1 MNIVIKLC
9 IDNNNGWIVG
19 IDIYI
24 YLEHVWG
31 WVQGVVGDPRQG
43 EVEGVLAE
51 GGQGQHR
58 LQPVANLH
66 TAIQ

>member
-1 MNIVIKLC
+1 MVS
-9 IDNNNGWIVG
+9 
-19 IDIYI
+19 
-24 YLEHVWG
+24 
-31 WVQGVVGDPRQG
+31 DPRQG

-66 TAIQ
+66 TIIRISNNCEKVDIPKLSES

>member
-1 MNIVIKLC
+1 MDIVIKLC
-9 IDNNNGWIVG
+9 VDIRWGVG
-19 IDIYI
+19 IYL

-31 WVQGVVGDPRQG
+31 WVQGVVCDPRQG

-51 GGQGQHR
+51 GGQSQHG

-66 TAIQ
+66 TANQ

>member
-1 MNIVIKLC
+1 MDIVIKLC
-9 IDNNNGWIVG
+9 IDNGWI
-19 IDIYI
+19 YLLS

-31 WVQGVVGDPRQG
+31 WVQGVVGDSRQG

-51 GGQGQHR
+51 GGQGQHG

-66 TAIQ
+66 TANH

>member
-1 MNIVIKLC
+1 MCRYWVG
-9 IDNNNGWIVG
+9 NG
-19 IDIYI
+19 YI
-24 YLEHVWG
+24 YLEHVRG
-31 WVQGVVGDPRQG
+31 WVQGVVCDTRQG

-66 TAIQ
+66 TANQDKNIKL